1 MASGESLKD
10 ALTLMNMPLETPNLS
25 AFLSARSFC
34 GWRHARTPRKE
45 LGRGFV
51 CGSGKEGGTRGE
63 GGMFTRRRAVQE
75 GEGCEGTPG
84 RGADR

>member
-34 GWRHARTPRKE
+34 AWRRARRVS
-45 LGRGFV
+45 LLRGCF
-51 CGSGKEGGTRGE
+51 CGSGKEGATRGE
-63 GGMFTRRRAVQE
+63 GGAGGRYEE
-75 GEGCEGTPG
+75 GGARMGGMRGNPGTG
-84 RGADR
+84 WR